1 MMVIPAFCLAQSST
15 EPPKLLYT
23 ANIGLAPTVNFGLF
37 KSLTND
43 QMLYYSAAQTHAVM
57 YAEVN
62 EKVKWQSENVHGYS
76 QVLGLEPASSG
87 LISNTGY
94 CKHVRTVVYGFGQKQ
109 SLTQKA
115 CHTYSNKSWTWYNL
129 E

>member
-1 MMVIPAFCLAQSST
+1 MVIPAFSLAQSLT

-23 ANIGLAPTVNFGLF
+23 ASITPAPVVSFGLF

-57 YAEVN
+57 YAEVG
-62 EKVKWQSENVHGYS
+62 EKVKWQQDTAHGYS
-76 QVLGLEPASSG
+76 QVLGLEPANSG
-87 LISNTGY
+87 LISGTGY
-94 CKHVRTVVYGFGQKQ
+94 CKHVRTVVNAFGQKQ
-109 SLTQKA
+109 SVTQKA